1 MARKSSRIPGL
12 LVVVTLVA
20 SLTGPVAVAT
30 VRAVAPANGV
40 YLVITPPWRDAATVI
55 SEANGRE
62 VGVVQPVVGRV
73 VQGRDAEFTDRLWKA
88 GAWLVLSDPRLLA
101 LCGVQA

>member
-1 MARKSSRIPGL
+1 MARKSSRIPVL
-12 LVVVTLVA
+12 LVVVTLAA

-30 VRAVAPANGV
+30 VRAVAPSSGV
-40 YLVITPPWRDAATVI
+40 YLVITPPWLDPGAVI
-55 SEANGRE
+55 SAANGRE
-62 VGVVQPVVGRV
+62 VGVVQPAVGRV
-73 VQGRDAEFTDRLWKA
+73 VQGRDAEFVNRLWKA